1 MMVDENVET
10 KASTLVAS
18 VDHDHHGF
26 GSGSG
31 HDHHG
36 LSASVPLLGVNWK
49 KRRMPRQRRS
59 SSSFNLLSFPPPMPP
74 ISHVQTPLPARVSS
88 SILYF
93 PPLSLNIINSKK
105 NKTIYVIFI
114 KSVWIQIKIDL
125 EFCIFLL
132 DCFY

>member
-18 VDHDHHGF
+18 VDHGF

-74 ISHVQTPLPARVSS
+74 ISHVPTPLPARVSS
-88 SILYF
+88 SLFFTIF
-93 PPLSLNIINSKK
+93 PLSLS
-105 NKTIYVIFI
+105 
-114 KSVWIQIKIDL
+114 L
-125 EFCIFLL
+125 
-132 DCFY
+132 